1 MAWSLSC
8 TDSSR
13 SLCVAMGAKASS
25 VKEDK
30 DHIKTEWA
38 LKPNT
43 SRGRAS
49 DGMRCSYDLRRW
61 GNSCDEVQTCMTQ
74 GGRASAGTRSQEM
87 GYQQVWPEEAGHQ
100 QISADNQ
107 DGWYCHDA
115 QYIHDMRWIM
125 VQTGANIHSN
135 IATQKSVRQCLNI
148 RYKHNSKLHEDSS
161 NCFWVT
167 QNSNARLISLLI
179 LIRTLIKISE
189 RCIITSTRE
198 SRM

>member
-38 LKPNT
+38 LKPDT
-43 SRGRAS
+43 SRGTAS
-49 DGMRCSYDLRRW
+49 DGMRSGYDLRRW

-100 QISADNQ
+100 LGPGLKKWDIS
-107 DGWYCHDA
+107 
-115 QYIHDMRWIM
+115 
-125 VQTGANIHSN
+125 
-135 IATQKSVRQCLNI
+135 
-148 RYKHNSKLHEDSS
+148 RYDLRREGISRYQLTIKMAGIVMMPNTFTTWDESWSKLGQ
-161 NCFWVT
+161 T
-167 QNSNARLISLLI
+167 YIQ
-179 LIRTLIKISE
+179 T
-189 RCIITSTRE
+189 
-198 SRM
+198 